1 MNEEYIENNY
11 ETFFEEVWDYVSH
24 HIVNDDMW
32 EKHTEK
38 FQELTFDL
46 FQFYK
51 NTCLTLPNG
60 EVQFLVTP
68 KVYARI
74 IESFVKN
81 FSKELS

>member
-1 MNEEYIENNY
+1 MYNQSINY
-11 ETFFEEVWDYVSH
+11 EVFFDEVWDYVSE

-32 EKHTEK
+32 EKYDEK

-51 NTCLTLPNG
+51 NTNITLPTG
-60 EVQFLVTP
+60 EIVPLVSS

-74 IESFVKN
+74 IESFIKN
-81 FSKELS
+81 FSENLS